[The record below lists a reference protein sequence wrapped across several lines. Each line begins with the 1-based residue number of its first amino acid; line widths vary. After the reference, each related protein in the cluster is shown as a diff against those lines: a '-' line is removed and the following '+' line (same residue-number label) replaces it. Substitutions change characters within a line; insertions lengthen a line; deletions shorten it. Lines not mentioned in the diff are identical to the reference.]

1 MTTALQVLVFV
12 CALINTFSVG
22 FYFGT
27 EKACSL
33 MKNTGREK
41 DM

>member
-1 MTTALQVLVFV
+1 MTTVLQVLVFV
-12 CALINTFSVG
+12 CALISTFSIG

-27 EKACSL
+27 EKACSI
-33 MKNTGREK
+33 MKNSGKEK